1 MNDNHNLNGISNITN
16 GISNITNVVSQMAK
30 AFEVVNVPII
40 ATDKML
46 APIKSAVQSSSSVS
60 SPISNF
66 YQQTNAMAEMLKSYT
81 MTPTIYMDLVSDVV
95 KSLDSMRYTISET
108 NLTIRQVAAADI
120 LKNAERG
127 WLTFGVVTNDL
138 VLDYIET
145 LGIEDED
152 EDDFDLDIDE
162 LSVWVIKNH
171 RIADMIG
178 EIQQSGLVNGAVE
191 LDIMLDA
198 LDKVDNGHKILFQYV
213 MSLIDSALLNQ
224 RKKFGDFG
232 LKGLTKYNDKKSI
245 NKTSKWVSETAKRL
259 DNAKYFSGLKTK
271 VTISLLATFY
281 NDDNGEIQRN
291 EFMHGNANYDNFT
304 EIKFYQLF
312 TLLYQIAVGV
322 SFVELIDANIE

>member
-1 MNDNHNLNGISNITN
+1 MNDNHNLNN
-16 GISNITNVVSQMAK
+16 ISNITNVVSQMAK

-60 SPISNF
+60 SLISNF
-66 YQQTNAMAEMLKSYT
+66 YPQTNAMAEMLKSYT
-81 MTPTIYMDLVSDVV
+81 MTPTIYRDLVSDVV

-108 NLTIRQVAAADI
+108 NLTIRQVAADNI

-145 LGIEDED
+145 LGIED

-245 NKTSKWVSETAKRL
+245 NKTSKWVSETAERL

-271 VTISLLATFY
+271 VTISLLSTFY

-322 SFVELIDANIE
+322 SFVELVDANIE

>member
-1 MNDNHNLNGISNITN
+1 MNDNHNLNN
-16 GISNITNVVSQMAK
+16 ISNITNVVSQMAK

-60 SPISNF
+60 SLISNF
-66 YQQTNAMAEMLKSYT
+66 YPQTNAMAEMLKSYT
-81 MTPTIYMDLVSDVV
+81 MTPTIYRDLVSDVV

-108 NLTIRQVAAADI
+108 NLTIRQVAADNI

-145 LGIEDED
+145 LGIED

-245 NKTSKWVSETAKRL
+245 NKTSKWVSETAERL

-271 VTISLLATFY
+271 VTISLLSTFY

-312 TLLYQIAVGV
+312 TLLYQIAIGV
-322 SFVELIDANIE
+322 SFVELVDANIE

>member
-1 MNDNHNLNGISNITN
+1 MNDNHNLNN
-16 GISNITNVVSQMAK
+16 ISNITNVVSQMAK

-60 SPISNF
+60 SLISNF
-66 YQQTNAMAEMLKSYT
+66 YPQTNAMAEMLKSYT
-81 MTPTIYMDLVSDVV
+81 MTPTIYRDLVSDVV

-108 NLTIRQVAAADI
+108 NLTIRQVAADNI

-145 LGIEDED
+145 LGIED

-198 LDKVDNGHKILFQYV
+198 LDKVDNGHKILFQYI

-245 NKTSKWVSETAKRL
+245 NKTSKWVSETAERL

-271 VTISLLATFY
+271 VTISLLSTFY

-322 SFVELIDANIE
+322 SFVELVDANIE

>member
-1 MNDNHNLNGISNITN
+1 MNDNYNLDGF
-16 GISNITNVVSQMAK
+16 SNITNVVSHMAK

-46 APIKSAVQSSSSVS
+46 APINRAVQSLSGVS

-81 MTPTIYMDLVSDVV
+81 MTPTVYRDLESDVI
-95 KSLDSMRYTISET
+95 KSLDSMRYAISET
-108 NLTIRQVAAADI
+108 NLTIRQAVAANI

-127 WLTFGVVTNDL
+127 WLTFDIVTNDL

-152 EDDFDLDIDE
+152 DFDLDIDE
-162 LSVWVIKNH
+162 LSVWVIKKH
-171 RIADMIG
+171 RIADMIS
-178 EIQQSGLVNGAVE
+178 EIQQSRLVNGAVE
-191 LDIMLDA
+191 LDIMLDT
-198 LDKVDNGHKILFQYV
+198 LDKVDDGHKILFQYV

-245 NKTSKWVSETAKRL
+245 IKTSKWVSETAERL
-259 DNAKYFSGLKTK
+259 DNAKYISGLKTK
-271 VTISLLATFY
+271 VTISLLSTFY

-291 EFMHGNANYDNFT
+291 EFMHGNANYDNLT

>member
-1 MNDNHNLNGISNITN
+1 MNDNHNLNN
-16 GISNITNVVSQMAK
+16 ISNITNVVSQMAK

-60 SPISNF
+60 SLISNF
-66 YQQTNAMAEMLKSYT
+66 YPQTNAMAEMLKSYT
-81 MTPTIYMDLVSDVV
+81 MTPTIYRDLVSDVV

-108 NLTIRQVAAADI
+108 NLTIRQVAADNI

-145 LGIEDED
+145 LGIED

-245 NKTSKWVSETAKRL
+245 NKTSNWVSETAERL

-271 VTISLLATFY
+271 VTISLLSTFY

-312 TLLYQIAVGV
+312 TLLYQIAIGV
-322 SFVELIDANIE
+322 SFVELVDANIE

>member
-1 MNDNHNLNGISNITN
+1 MNDNHNLN

-46 APIKSAVQSSSSVS
+46 APINSAVQSLSGVS

-81 MTPTIYMDLVSDVV
+81 MTPTVYRDLVSDVI
-95 KSLDSMRYTISET
+95 KSLDSMRYAISET
-108 NLTIRQVAAADI
+108 NLTIRQAVAANI
-120 LKNAERG
+120 LTNAERG
-127 WLTFGVVTNDL
+127 WLTFDIVTNDL

-152 EDDFDLDIDE
+152 DFDLDIDE
-162 LSVWVIKNH
+162 LSVWVIKKH

-245 NKTSKWVSETAKRL
+245 IKTSKWVSETAERL
-259 DNAKYFSGLKTK
+259 DNAKYISGLKTK
-271 VTISLLATFY
+271 VTISLLSTFY

-291 EFMHGNANYDNFT
+291 EFMHGNANYDNLT

>member
-1 MNDNHNLNGISNITN
+1 MNDNHNLN

-30 AFEVVNVPII
+30 AFEVVNVPKI
-40 ATDKML
+40 ATDEML

-60 SPISNF
+60 SLISNS

-95 KSLDSMRYTISET
+95 KSLDSMRYAISET
-108 NLTIRQVAAADI
+108 NLTIRQVAAANI

-127 WLTFGVVTNDL
+127 WLTFDVVTNDL
-138 VLDYIET
+138 MIDYIET
-145 LGIEDED
+145 LGIEDEDED

-162 LSVWVIKNH
+162 LSVWVIKKH
-171 RIADMIG
+171 RIADMIV

-224 RKKFGDFG
+224 RKKFSDFG

-245 NKTSKWVSETAKRL
+245 NKTSKWVSERAERL
-259 DNAKYFSGLKTK
+259 DNAKYISGLKTK
-271 VTISLLATFY
+271 VTISLLSTFY

>member
-1 MNDNHNLNGISNITN
+1 MNDNHNLNN
-16 GISNITNVVSQMAK
+16 ISNITNVVSQMAK

-60 SPISNF
+60 SLISNF
-66 YQQTNAMAEMLKSYT
+66 YPQTNAMAEMLKSYT
-81 MTPTIYMDLVSDVV
+81 MTPTIYRDLVSDVV

-108 NLTIRQVAAADI
+108 NLTIRQVAAANI

-145 LGIEDED
+145 LGIED

-245 NKTSKWVSETAKRL
+245 NKTSKWVSETAERL

-271 VTISLLATFY
+271 VTISLLSTFY

-322 SFVELIDANIE
+322 SFVELVDANIE

>member
-1 MNDNHNLNGISNITN
+1 MNDNYNLDGF
-16 GISNITNVVSQMAK
+16 SNITNVVSQMAK

-46 APIKSAVQSSSSVS
+46 APINRAVQSLSGVS

-81 MTPTIYMDLVSDVV
+81 MTPTVYRDLESDVI
-95 KSLDSMRYTISET
+95 KSLDSMRYAISET
-108 NLTIRQVAAADI
+108 NLTIRQAVAANI

-127 WLTFGVVTNDL
+127 WLTFDIVTNDL

-152 EDDFDLDIDE
+152 DFDLDIDE
-162 LSVWVIKNH
+162 LSVWVIKKH
-171 RIADMIG
+171 RIADMIS
-178 EIQQSGLVNGAVE
+178 EIQQSRLVNGAVE
-191 LDIMLDA
+191 LDIMLDT
-198 LDKVDNGHKILFQYV
+198 LDKVDDGHKILFQYV

-245 NKTSKWVSETAKRL
+245 IKTSKWVSETAERL
-259 DNAKYFSGLKTK
+259 DNAKYISGLKTK
-271 VTISLLATFY
+271 VTISLLSTFY

-291 EFMHGNANYDNFT
+291 EFMHGNANYDNLT